1 MGRSRSAIGNRKGL
15 RTMKKMLAMLILG
28 AWIAL
33 PAARA
38 FAAEGGCHHGN
49 YPVVGQNPGVT
60 LGTEPATPA
69 NPPAGP

>member
-1 MGRSRSAIGNRKGL
+1 
-15 RTMKKMLAMLILG
+15 MKKMLAMLILG
-28 AWIAL
+28 ASIAL

-49 YPVVGQNPGVT
+49 YPVVGQNPVV

-69 NPPAGP
+69 NPPTGL